1 MREIAAVVMF
11 LRNDINKREDQIW
24 PSRLRFDV
32 LIID

>member
-1 MREIAAVVMF
+1 MREITAGVTHIC
-11 LRNDINKREDQIW
+11 NDKNKREDQIW